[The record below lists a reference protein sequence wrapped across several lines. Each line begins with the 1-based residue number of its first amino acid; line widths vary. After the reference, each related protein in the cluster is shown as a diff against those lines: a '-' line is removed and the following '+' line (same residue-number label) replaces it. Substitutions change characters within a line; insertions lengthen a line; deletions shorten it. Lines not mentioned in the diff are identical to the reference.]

1 MGKSTKNRPIPGCNP
16 DVSKNGTLGILS
28 MGIPTKSLK

>member
-1 MGKSTKNRPIPGCNP
+1 MGKSTKNGHQKVSGF